1 MNKEVIFNYLKNFL
15 IILVVVILIIVIIYP
30 FNKEETI
37 EVPNLI
43 EEKEEVIEVVEEYI
57 VVDIKGAVKKPGA
70 YKLKKENRVIDIITK
85 SGGLKSNAN
94 TLLINLSKKLVDE
107 MVIIV
112 HTNEEVQDAINKE
125 PEVVYIEKECICP
138 DVQNDACICDFEES
152 PNNELVSLNLASIE
166 ELMTL
171 PGIGEAKAKSIITY
185 REKFGFSNIT
195 DLLSVNGI
203 GEAAFEKL
211 KDFIML

>member
-1 MNKEVIFNYLKNFL
+1 MNKEVIFNYLKKYL
-15 IILVVVILIIVIIYP
+15 IILVVLILIIVIIYP

-37 EVPNLI
+37 ESSNLI
-43 EEKEEVIEVVEEYI
+43 EEKEEVLEPVEEYI

-70 YKLKKENRVIDIITK
+70 YKIKKENRVIDIITK

-112 HTNEEVQDAINKE
+112 HTDEEVQEVLKKE
-125 PEVVYIEKECICP
+125 PEVIYIEKECICP
-138 DVQNDACICDFEES
+138 DVQNDACICDLEES
-152 PNNELVSLNLASIE
+152 NGLVSLNTASIE

-171 PGIGEAKAKSIITY
+171 PGIGEAKAKSIIAY
-185 REKFGFSNIT
+185 REEFGFSNIT
-195 DLLSVNGI
+195 DLLNVKGI